1 MCGAVVGV
9 GRGCCTCCC
18 VVGAVLSVG
27 AGAGRTAELRR
38 RCCVVGA
45 GAGVTSRMLLLLRR
59 GAPSKVLVLVLCC
72 VVVLGLCTL
81 SQGCTA
87 AIEVVLAPRARRLC
101 VCVWVA
107 EQRIHHVACLSMAPV
122 VDA

>member
-1 MCGAVVGV
+1 MDLGV

-27 AGAGRTAELRR
+27 TGAGRTAELRR

-45 GAGVTSRMLLLLRR
+45 GACATSRMLLLLRR

-72 VVVLGLCTL
+72 SCYVGVVYVVTRLYCCHRG
-81 SQGCTA
+81 SARSPCTA
-87 AIEVVLAPRARRLC
+87 VVC
-101 VCVWVA
+101 MWVA
-107 EQRIHHVACLSMAPV
+107 EQRIHHEACLSMAPV